1 MPMKYELR
9 QLQSCAAHSIEN
21 LVKHNTC
28 INLIIAMQKNGLTA
42 YIALDHENE
51 NTALDSANIK
61 AAARTPVYMRP
72 GICIGRIKERTRGL
86 PHRMRQPLA
95 LGFEKIGYPAAQG
108 NGPNHIR
115 PMRCDFTL
123 DRAVRVMK
131 QEDYIQIFLAPTGP
145 VMASHA
151 FDEATNQHFIGEQ
164 CFHYVIAASSP
175 EVATALIDDIAHSQA
190 AFQIADTSCESDFTR
205 RLNCSMMT
213 LPESVL
219 LAKAIDTLLSN
230 VFKPDIN
237 SLMNAGAAQSFGQPA
252 ITIGFNNGIP
262 VGFAYKHLL
271 QNVAIIGAV
280 GSGKSELQAS
290 VIQELHDAGIPCLI
304 LAPVKHDFSAA
315 FPTADLYRAGSTEY
329 PLRFNLLDLPR
340 DQSSARLAASALG
353 SMISMGGEE
362 SALPMIYESCLQG
375 LYSSEV
381 NEVTLSTLANAVK
394 TELDSSGY
402 SRENVRSLTQAAIN
416 RLKALSGTS
425 EFGCAS
431 GNVDLDKVFQPGQ
444 ITILEMNDMEPE
456 FRKAFA
462 ALFMERL
469 RQKYL
474 SLPSIGRNMPRLIV
488 IIDEL
493 HELLREKGAFR
504 DPFREVL
511 NNSLNVAGGQ
521 AVGFLFADQRLDLIG
536 ELAEYGCSS
545 HILMRGLATEQAAS
559 VLRLPMDSPLLGHLH
574 RLKPGESLLHVTG
587 EDTIAVGAAPLTDR
601 KHDASSG
608 MSRPVQHYCPY
619 QSCGK
624 VCTACNGQIHSIAK
638 QAVLSQLYG
647 PAYTAYRSVGP
658 VYAQAVAAYNRA
670 YAAHIQTPQV
680 APEPD
685 KPASRREVVLRA
697 KADLMKA
704 CLAAAVRKARKEDLD
719 LAQIG
724 SVLRHCAE
732 QELIRQMAFRL
743 DI

>member
-1 MPMKYELR
+1 MTYELR
-9 QLQSCAAHSIEN
+9 QLQSCAANSIEN
-21 LVKHNTC
+21 LVKHNTR
-28 INLIIAMQKNGLTA
+28 INLIIAMQRNGLTA

-61 AAARTPVYMRP
+61 AAAHTPVYMRP
-72 GICIGRIKERTRGL
+72 GICIERIKERTRGL
-86 PHRMRQPLA
+86 PHSMPQPLA
-95 LGFEKIGYPAAQG
+95 LGFGKIGYPTAQV
-108 NGPNHIR
+108 NGSNHIR
-115 PMRCDFTL
+115 PLRCDFAL
-123 DRAVRVMK
+123 DRAVRAMK
-131 QEDYIQIFLAPTGP
+131 QGDYIQIFLVPTES
-145 VMASHA
+145 VMASRA
-151 FDEATNQHFIGEQ
+151 FDEATNQHFISEQ

-175 EVATALIDDIAHSQA
+175 AVATALIDDIAHSQA
-190 AFQIADTSCESDFTR
+190 AFRITDTSCESNFTR

-213 LPESVL
+213 LSESVL
-219 LAKAIDTLLSN
+219 LAKAIDNLLCN
-230 VFKPDIN
+230 MFKPDIN
-237 SLMNAGAAQSFGQPA
+237 SLMNPGTAQSFGQLA
-252 ITIGFNNGIP
+252 ITVGFNNGVP

-271 QNVAIIGAV
+271 QNVAILGAV

-290 VIQELHDAGIPCLI
+290 VIQQLHDAGIPCLV
-304 LAPVKHDFSAA
+304 LAPVKHDFSMA
-315 FPTADLYRAGSTEY
+315 FPTADLYRAGSTEH

-353 SMISMGGEE
+353 SMISMGGED

-375 LYSSEV
+375 LYSSEE
-381 NEVTLSTLANAVK
+381 NEVTLSALASAAK
-394 TELDSSGY
+394 SELGNSGY
-402 SRENVRSLTQAAIN
+402 SWENARSLTQAAIN
-416 RLKALSGTS
+416 RLKSLSETP
-425 EFGCAS
+425 EFGCAV
-431 GNVDLDKVFQPGQ
+431 GNVDLDKVFHPGQ
-444 ITILEMNDMEPE
+444 ITILELNDMEPE
-456 FRKAFA
+456 FRKAFS

-504 DPFREVL
+504 DPFRAVL

-545 HILMRGLATEQAAS
+545 HVLMRGLATEQAAS

-587 EDTIAVGAAPLTDR
+587 EDTIAVGAAPLVDR
-601 KHDASSG
+601 NVDASSG

-624 VCTACNGQIHSIAK
+624 VCTACDGQIHDIVK

-647 PAYTAYRSVGP
+647 PAYTSYRNVGSA
-658 VYAQAVAAYNRA
+658 YAQAVAAYNRA
-670 YAAHIQTPQV
+670 HTAHIQKPQAV
-680 APEPD
+680 PEPE

-704 CLAAAVRKARKEDLD
+704 CLAAAVRKAREKDLD

-724 SVLRHCAE
+724 SVLRHCTE
-732 QELIRQMAFRL
+732 QELVRQMAFRL